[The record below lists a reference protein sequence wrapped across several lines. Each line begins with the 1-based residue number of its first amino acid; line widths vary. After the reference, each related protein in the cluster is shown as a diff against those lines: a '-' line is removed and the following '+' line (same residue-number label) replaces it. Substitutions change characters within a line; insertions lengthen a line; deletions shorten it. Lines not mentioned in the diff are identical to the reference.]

1 MTFQDT
7 EKYLSLVGMAA
18 ILTSLSIYLKST
30 YREESDRR
38 YGEEGRRVEGR
49 SRLGSH
55 NMDQNS
61 SFGFRNINRSSTC
74 SSTR

>member
-1 MTFQDT
+1 MTSQDT

-38 YGEEGRRVEGR
+38 YGEEGRKAEEWRVGA
-49 SRLGSH
+49 
-55 NMDQNS
+55 D
-61 SFGFRNINRSSTC
+61 
-74 SSTR
+74 